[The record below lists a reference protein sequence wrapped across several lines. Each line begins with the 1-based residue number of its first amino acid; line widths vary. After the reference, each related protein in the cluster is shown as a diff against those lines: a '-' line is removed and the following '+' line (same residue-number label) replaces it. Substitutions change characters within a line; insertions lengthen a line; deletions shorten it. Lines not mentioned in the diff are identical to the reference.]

1 MAQRQGRGVGSN
13 QYQERVVDVDANER
27 QRARDAIGDTAL
39 PRFAETAVSSRPG
52 STPVSKAVVDHR
64 AAADDHITFA
74 TTLPSEASNA
84 EIAARFR
91 HGVQAVS
98 RAEDEVLSRH
108 PNMYGFAVL
117 GANNFLVRAKH
128 DPVLR
133 DAIESGDQRATRVL
147 AACESLLMDA
157 EDEHLDARGI
167 SAAIAE
173 LEGGGEW
180 SATNV
185 TDESLTQVESED
197 LEWCRE
203 IAGLSVAS
211 SRSSG
216 QEQNVLRSR
225 MAEAT
230 TTLTNSRLDRLG

>member
-1 MAQRQGRGVGSN
+1 
-13 QYQERVVDVDANER
+13 
-27 QRARDAIGDTAL
+27 
-39 PRFAETAVSSRPG
+39 
-52 STPVSKAVVDHR
+52 VVDHR

-147 AACESLLMDA
+147 AACENLLTDA
-157 EDEHLDARGI
+157 EDEHLDAQGI

-180 SATNV
+180 SATNMS
-185 TDESLTQVESED
+185 DEPLAQVESED
-197 LEWCRE
+197 REWARE
-203 IAGLSVAS
+203 VAALSIAF

-216 QEQNVLRSR
+216 QEQNVLRGQLT
-225 MAEAT
+225 EAT
-230 TTLTNSRLDRLG
+230 KTWTNSRLDQLG